1 MLKYESNAINDRS
14 RINLKSQRNTE
25 PHQSVVLIAAIY
37 IFYCIYI
44 LCVGMIAGGQNAL
57 NLGFS
62 SLFRILTISILIPYL
77 LIGSRHFASSMDMAF
92 PKPNIVNL
100 ERRINS
106 RVHFILFIVLILSYI
121 FTPPPEISS
130 ILPSIESG
138 FWANLLFV
146 INWLSTIIILYLM
159 AKVLW
164 IIICVSWGLGQLSQ
178 DHSRNAV
185 KIDLYNSDNIGGL
198 GPLRDLILFL
208 TVFQFGGISLAIANF
223 SSSGTFGPIVLF
235 FIPMSLFS
243 VYLFFKGWFVIRN
256 LVEKERT
263 REVDIINSIYN
274 KKMQIL
280 LNAEEDVTMH
290 EDIKDISNSIVVI
303 SVERERLLNA
313 SKVVFDYKSIFAF
326 ISSSLLPFVT
336 QFIIPIFK
344 I

>member
-1 MLKYESNAINDRS
+1 
-14 RINLKSQRNTE
+14 
-25 PHQSVVLIAAIY
+25 
-37 IFYCIYI
+37 
-44 LCVGMIAGGQNAL
+44 
-57 NLGFS
+57 
-62 SLFRILTISILIPYL
+62 
-77 LIGSRHFASSMDMAF
+77 
-92 PKPNIVNL
+92 
-100 ERRINS
+100 
-106 RVHFILFIVLILSYI
+106 
-121 FTPPPEISS
+121 
-130 ILPSIESG
+130 
-138 FWANLLFV
+138 
-146 INWLSTIIILYLM
+146 M